1 MCYTGMCKY
10 ENWQGDC
17 RASSAQRAK
26 DCFLSDDYETEQE
39 EQEDEDA
46 ESTDAED
53 AEDATYK

>member
-1 MCYTGMCKY
+1 MCYTGMCKH
-10 ENWQGDC
+10 ENWHGDC

-26 DCFLSDDYETEQE
+26 DCFLSDEYETEQE

-53 AEDATYK
+53 AANE

>member
-26 DCFLSDDYETEQE
+26 DCFLSDEYEPE
-39 EQEDEDA
+39 EDEDA

-53 AEDATYK
+53 AADE

>member
-17 RASSAQRAK
+17 QASSAQRAK

-39 EQEDEDA
+39 QEDDDA
-46 ESTDAED
+46 ISTQTEA
-53 AEDATYK
+53 ATDE